1 MTIDAVV
8 LEQVGDRVVLG
19 QAEKTLLQLAP
30 LPNGRSYL
38 ISAKGS
44 VFASN
49 SRCKLTL
56 EAFGAK
62 DSVDVGFSE
71 KQGQGGFSLV
81 VAVSLPPDEDLFTV
95 AKLTGSSKPFV
106 GGPET
111 GLATVTFAKLV
122 VLAVDSVT
130 VSQVQT

>member
-8 LEQVGDRVVLG
+8 FEQVGERVVLV
-19 QAEKTLLQLAP
+19 QAERTLLQLAP
-30 LPNGRSYL
+30 LPAGRNYL
-38 ISAKGS
+38 IYAKGS

-49 SRCKLTL
+49 SRSRLTL

-62 DSVDVGFSE
+62 DTVDVGFSE
-71 KQGQGGFSLV
+71 KQGQAGFSLV
-81 VAVSLPPDEDLFTV
+81 VGVSLPPDDDLFTV

-111 GLATVTFAKLV
+111 GLASVTFAKLV
-122 VLAVDSVT
+122 VLAVDSMT